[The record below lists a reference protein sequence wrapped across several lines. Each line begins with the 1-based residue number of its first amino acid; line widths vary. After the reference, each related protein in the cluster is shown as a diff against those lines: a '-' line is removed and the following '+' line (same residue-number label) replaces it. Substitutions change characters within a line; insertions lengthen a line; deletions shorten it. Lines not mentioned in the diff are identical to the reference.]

1 MKIITKPDHGTAIIN
16 GGMASHSLQS
26 FFDDIESQLN
36 NLVLGQ
42 SVRLP
47 VYTVATLPPAAN
59 NLGGQI
65 FVSNESGGAV
75 PAFSDGTNWRRVT
88 DRAVVS

>member
-1 MKIITKPDHGTAIIN
+1 MIVTKPNHGSPIIGPGGTA
-16 GGMASHSLQS
+16 SPSLQTY
-26 FFDDIESQLN
+26 FDDIELLLN
-36 NLVLGQ
+36 SRLLGE

-47 VYTVATLPPAAN
+47 VYTVSALPSAPRN
-59 NLGGQI
+59 IGGQI

-88 DRAVVS
+88 DRAIVT